1 MTRGIWND
9 PQRYID
15 GYWSRF
21 PGMWFHGDWASV
33 DEDGH
38 WFVHGRA
45 DESMNVAGRKVGP
58 AEIEEAMMQHEGVA
72 EAAVVG
78 VPDELKGE
86 AIVGYAVAK
95 PGTAV
100 DPVAV
105 CATVVEV
112 MGAAFRPRAV
122 IVVPELPKTQSG
134 KIVRRLIRQSY
145 LGEPLGDLS
154 TVANP
159 WALEYMPRGTA

>member
-1 MTRGIWND
+1 
-9 PQRYID
+9 
-15 GYWSRF
+15 
-21 PGMWFHGDWASV
+21 MWYHGDWASV

-58 AEIEEAMMQHEGVA
+58 GEVEGAMMQHPGVA
-72 EAAVVG
+72 EAAVIG

-86 AIVGYAVAK
+86 AIVGYVV
-95 PGTAV
+95 PGAGVSV
-100 DPVAV
+100 DPAAV

-112 MGAAFRPRAV
+112 LGPTFRPREV
-122 IVVPELPKTQSG
+122 RVVAELPKTQSG
-134 KIVRRLIRQSY
+134 KIVRRLIRQQY
-145 LGEPLGDLS
+145 LGEVLGDLS

-159 WALEYMPRGTA
+159 GALQ